1 MRSIWWKIAT
11 GQYKFYNS
19 ILHKKE
25 CMIQFE
31 QIFIFTILEMKQLPL
46 PIQPIWDVIV
56 GYEFWF
62 LLWIYCI
69 CTELTF
75 DVYNNITYPWS
86 LPLGNPPPLAI
97 FMTLRVSWES
107 AGRLSLVSVSISSLS
122 CYGRFLKGFR
132 SNNPSNGFH
141 NPVFCRVCVSIK
153 MTGTQNRVFWRTVPF
168 FTLCFHKTDSLT
180 QNLRRYE
187 GLHHRPYKSCIIP
200 RQHMSRLQY
209 KVSKTSK

>member
-1 MRSIWWKIAT
+1 MHPDIGLNSVSHQFLIESTMRSIWWKIAT

-31 QIFIFTILEMKQLPL
+31 QIFIFTILEMKQLSL

-122 CYGRFLKGFR
+122 CYGRFFEGF
-132 SNNPSNGFH
+132 
-141 NPVFCRVCVSIK
+141 SIEQSVQWFPLS
-153 MTGTQNRVFWRTVPF
+153 G
-168 FTLCFHKTDSLT
+168 
-180 QNLRRYE
+180 
-187 GLHHRPYKSCIIP
+187 I
-200 RQHMSRLQY
+200 LQGMR
-209 KVSKTSK
+209 